1 VEIIGSIGEKIMK
14 KLKVIKLS
22 KGATARHLTKTSKT
36 TKNHKRWKTVRSA
49 RNHVLEMFGKNV
61 SPIKSGPIFFGGIDA
76 HLIYAYSKEKYW
88 EKLEQYSYSLLAED
102 LQKILEYVKR

>member
-1 VEIIGSIGEKIMK
+1 
-14 KLKVIKLS
+14 
-22 KGATARHLTKTSKT
+22 
-36 TKNHKRWKTVRSA
+36 
-49 RNHVLEMFGKNV
+49 VLEMFGKNV